1 MKRFLSIALM
11 TAAIFGSHRSTS
23 WAEESPKASSVQTNL
38 RVQTQQ
44 NTTQNGEETQNSFQ
58 VTVQGS
64 GEVSKLEG
72 LRTTLQSRL
81 AKSGLPIEAQQQA
94 IDGILLKLEEVASE
108 NRSWSGRLTWT
119 SKSPEEANVT
129 FEATENSLPAIEK
142 QEPQGSTWKRPGQSA
157 DRLNDTMNR
166 MTDRA
171 RQFQQNRS
179 GQSNFRIGIN
189 CQELPRSS
197 SPANGDSVESKQ
209 TAFDVQSVLKD
220 SPAEQIGIRPG
231 DQVELINGVPME
243 SVEQLVEA
251 VQSAGRD
258 NQKLVL
264 EVRRGSQHVE
274 FEIQPVVMAEL
285 SFNDM
290 RQAIPLPQFGAN
302 GQPIPGQNNLPGTP
316 QEMFQRNFPG
326 SFPGG
331 FPGWNNG
338 QSQYGPGWVM
348 NREELNELRRGQRDQ
363 SQFSKADPEVMEQL
377 SNLKREIAELKEMVK
392 AMKVKE

>member
-1 MKRFLSIALM
+1 MKRFLSIALV
-11 TAAIFGSHRSTS
+11 TTAIFGSHRSTS

-64 GEVSKLEG
+64 GELSELED
-72 LRTTLQSRL
+72 LITTLRSRL
-81 AKSGLPIEAQQQA
+81 AKSGLPIDAQQQA

-119 SKSPEEANVT
+119 SKSPEQSNVT
-129 FEATENSLPAIEK
+129 FEATENPSPAIEN
-142 QEPQGSTWKRPGQSA
+142 QGPQGSTRQRPGQSA

-171 RQFQQNRS
+171 RQFQQNMS

-209 TAFDVQSVLKD
+209 TVFDVQSVLKD

-231 DQVELINGVPME
+231 DQVELINGVPMD

-251 VQSAGRD
+251 VQIAGRD
-258 NQKLVL
+258 NQKIVL
-264 EVRRGSQHVE
+264 EVRRGSEHLE
-274 FEIQPVVMAEL
+274 FELQPAVLAEL
-285 SFNDM
+285 SFDDM
-290 RQAIPLPQFGAN
+290 RQAIPLPQFGEN
-302 GQPIPGQNNLPGTP
+302 GQPIPGRNNLPGTP

-331 FPGWNNG
+331 FPSWNNG

-363 SQFSKADPEVMEQL
+363 SQFSKTDPEVIEQL
-377 SNLKREIAELKEMVK
+377 QNLKREIAELKEMVR
-392 AMKVKE
+392 AMKGKE